1 MAMRVRCG
9 MCIYDGCDRTFAP
22 TCSTDNKKPSAA
34 WLEGFFIGERRCV
47 STALLHFRVV
57 LVTVDA
63 ARLLVLLLV
72 NRLAILMGQVPVI
85 LRAHASLFFV
95 DARFLVFQPAGFA
108 RCQLA
113 ALYAVGDPA
122 LLVRPCA
129 VGCCGRAARE

>member
-1 MAMRVRCG
+1 MAR
-9 MCIYDGCDRTFAP
+9 
-22 TCSTDNKKPSAA
+22 
-34 WLEGFFIGERRCV
+34 GFFIGDKASV

-85 LRAHASLFFV
+85 LRAHASLFLV
-95 DARFLVFQPAGFA
+95 DARFLVLQPAGFA

-122 LLVRPCA
+122 LLVALALLDVVVVLPGSR
-129 VGCCGRAARE
+129 GRLCQHGNRRENQGSRKEKMSENHG